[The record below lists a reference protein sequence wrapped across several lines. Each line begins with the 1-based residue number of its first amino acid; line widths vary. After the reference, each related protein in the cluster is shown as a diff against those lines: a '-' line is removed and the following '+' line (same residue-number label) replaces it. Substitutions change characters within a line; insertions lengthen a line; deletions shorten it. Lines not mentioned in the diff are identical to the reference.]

1 MDAEIK
7 FEAPGPGPWEA
18 ESAHFPRPMTH
29 FRAESGLLL
38 SDTPAHAIAA
48 HEHARAV
55 SVFCVALAAAA
66 ICALSLPGR
75 AASGLA
81 EDAPSVT

>member
-1 MDAEIK
+1 MA
-7 FEAPGPGPWEA
+7 GL
-18 ESAHFPRPMTH
+18 STL
-29 FRAESGLLL
+29 GLLL

-75 AASGLA
+75 AASGLVD
-81 EDAPSVT
+81 DAARVT